1 MIRGIDVSQHNGEL
15 DVAKIKQS
23 GISFIIIRTGYGM
36 YYEDQQFQRNVAEC
50 EAAGMPYGFY
60 HYSYARNLKEAEQ
73 EAAGMLTSIAKTNP
87 TYPVYIDMEDSDHWK
102 ENNGNPSN
110 AMYQE
115 ICEYFCKR
123 VEEAGYYAG
132 IYANLDWLM
141 NRLHSSRLDRYDKW
155 VAQWA
160 AACTYDMPYGMWQYS
175 SDGKISGSS
184 IRTDMNY
191 ALKDYPALISPARQ
205 EESRLKLGDM
215 VKVKVNR
222 SYEGV
227 PLIEAVLHH
236 TYPVIEIGN
245 DRVVLGGGLN
255 TAFHISDICR
265 QDTSHVLT
273 DQIRVSDRIRV
284 VKGARDVEGRAL
296 AAFVYQQIYEVMEIT
311 GDRVVIGQNGTV
323 TAAVHMR
330 DLRVS

>member
-23 GISFIIIRTGYGM
+23 GVSFIIIRTSYGM
-36 YYEDQQFQRNVAEC
+36 YYEDQQFRRTVAKC
-50 EAAGMPYGFY
+50 EVQKMPYGFY

-73 EAAGMLTSIAKTNP
+73 EVAGMLASIAGKHP
-87 TYPVYIDMEDSDHWK
+87 SYPVYIDMEDSDYWK
-102 ENNGNPSN
+102 KNNGNPSN
-110 AMYQE
+110 EVYQE

-132 IYANLDWLM
+132 IYANLDWLK
-141 NRLHSSRLDRYDKW
+141 NRLRSPRLDRFDKW
-155 VAQWA
+155 VAQWS
-160 AACTYDMPYGMWQYS
+160 AACTYDLPYGMWQYS
-175 SDGKISGSS
+175 SNGKVNGSS
-184 IRTDMNY
+184 LRTDMNY
-191 ALKDYPALISPARQ
+191 ALIDYPSLIHPLQ
-205 EESRLKLGDM
+205 KEETYLKIGDM
-215 VKVKVNR
+215 VNVIVNR
-222 SYEGV
+222 SYDGV

-255 TAFHISDICR
+255 TAFHIHDICK
-265 QDTSHVLT
+265 QDTSPTLSN
-273 DQIRVSDRIRV
+273 QIRVTDRVRV
-284 VKGARDVEGRAL
+284 VEGALDIEGKAL
-296 AAFVYQQIYEVMEIT
+296 ASFVYQQIYEVMEIS
-311 GDRVVIGQNGTV
+311 GDRVVIGQNGMV